1 MRPIRLVLLG
11 ALLLCALLSLAAC
24 TTDGDKRKPLPGAT
38 ETVLVEVPRR
48 QLVRVSGEMTAVP
61 ALTPAPVPATP
72 YGPNCTRRAGCY
84 SNRQL
89 EAMLNSALGWG
100 EKMADSLHTIRGLM
114 SEALN
119 PKGNDDEA
127 GPTAVPR

>member
-1 MRPIRLVLLG
+1 M
-11 ALLLCALLSLAAC
+11 
-24 TTDGDKRKPLPGAT
+24 
-38 ETVLVEVPRR
+38 EVPRR
-48 QLVRVSGEMTAVP
+48 QLVRVSGELTAVP
-61 ALTPAPVPATP
+61 ALPDAPVPAVP
-72 YGPNCTRRAGCY
+72 FGPACERKAGCY

-89 EAMLNSALGWG
+89 EAMLNAATGWG
-100 EKMADSLHTIRGLM
+100 MKMADSLHTIRGLM